1 MFANEITDINFK
13 KIRQRHAGAGGEMG
27 NKRKIQGCLCA
38 PASKSMTQRAIA
50 AALLAQGVSEV
61 RNPSRCDDALAAV
74 AVAKTLGAQIETT
87 AAGYRITGVAPDRF
101 PLQEAGVSLHVRE
114 SALCARLFAPVAA
127 LLYPAAAITGSG
139 TLLHRPMND
148 LITALAAFG
157 VTAAATGHRYLPL
170 QLHGALQHGTATIDA
185 STSSQIISGLL
196 MTLPLL
202 HGNSE
207 IRVEKLASRPYV
219 DMTLELLQT
228 FGITV
233 TNNRYE
239 RFQICGNQRYM
250 PQTCTVEGDWSGA
263 AFWLAAAAIGGGIT
277 MEGLH
282 TGSAQADRA
291 MLQVLQQAG
300 ARLQWTG
307 DTLTVRHGLLNAFRF
322 NASDCP
328 DLFPPVVLLA
338 AFCNGISII
347 EGAERLVHKESNR
360 ATALQ
365 DTFGKLGVTITIEK
379 NEMAVH
385 GGNVHGGKVS
395 SFHDHRMAMAAACAG
410 LFTDEA
416 VVIDDTRCVNKSY
429 PAFFTDMEKITMNS
443 E

>member
-1 MFANEITDINFK
+1 MNS
-13 KIRQRHAGAGGEMG
+13 
-27 NKRKIQGCLCA
+27 KRKIQGSLCA

-50 AALLAQGVSEV
+50 AALLAPGASEV
-61 RNPSRCDDALAAV
+61 RNPSQCSDALAAV
-74 AVAKTLGAQIETT
+74 DAAGILGAQIETT
-87 AAGYRITGVAPDRF
+87 AAGYRITGVPQTRF
-101 PLQEAGVSLHVRE
+101 PLPETGISLHVRE

-139 TLLHRPMND
+139 TLLRRPMDD

-157 VTAAATGHRYLPL
+157 VTATAAGNRYLPL
-170 QLHGALQHGTATIDA
+170 QLHGALQHGTATVDA
-185 STSSQIISGLL
+185 SASSQIISGLL

-202 HGNSE
+202 QGDSE
-207 IRVEKLASRPYV
+207 ITVKKLASRPYV

-228 FGITV
+228 FGIAV
-233 TNNRYE
+233 ENNGYE
-239 RFQICGNQRYM
+239 RFGIRGNQRYT

-263 AFWLAAAAIGGGIT
+263 AFWLAAAAVGGEIT

-282 TGSAQADRA
+282 AGSAQADRA
-291 MLQVLQQAG
+291 ILQVLQQVG
-300 ARLQWTG
+300 AQLQWADG
-307 DTLTVRHGLLNAFRF
+307 ALTVRRGSLNAFRF

-328 DLFPPVVLLA
+328 DLFPPVALLA

-347 EGAERLVHKESNR
+347 EGAERLAHKESNR
-360 ATALQ
+360 AAALQ

-385 GGNVHGGKVS
+385 GGSVHGGKVS
-395 SFHDHRMAMAAACAG
+395 SFHDHRIAMAAACAG

-416 VVIDDTRCVNKSY
+416 VEIDDTRCVNKSY
-429 PAFFTDMEKITMNS
+429 PAFFTDMETITRANVTNVLM
-443 E
+443 